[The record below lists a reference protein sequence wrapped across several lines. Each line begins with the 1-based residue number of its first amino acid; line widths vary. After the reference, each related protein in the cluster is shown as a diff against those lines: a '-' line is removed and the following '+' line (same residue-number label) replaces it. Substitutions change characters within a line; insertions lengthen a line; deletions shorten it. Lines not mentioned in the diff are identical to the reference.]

1 VYRAKY
7 GEIERYNKVSTMCRE
22 NMRL

>member
-7 GEIERYNKVSTMCRE
+7 AEIERYNKVSTMCRE